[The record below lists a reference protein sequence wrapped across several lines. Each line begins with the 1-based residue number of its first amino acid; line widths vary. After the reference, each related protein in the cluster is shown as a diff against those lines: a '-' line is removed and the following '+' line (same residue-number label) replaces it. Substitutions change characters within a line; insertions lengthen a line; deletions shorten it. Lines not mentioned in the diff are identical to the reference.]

1 MDSVLAIIGYGANFA
16 SISLREVAKTA
27 GLVPTSFYRHFGD
40 MEELGLAMVDGTFP
54 VHHADPSDPK
64 NLKQLQAAVL
74 EHGADLGLA
83 FDGDAD
89 RVAMVDELGL
99 NLRRLM
105 RGTFDAEQDL
115 DELIQHAIV
124 AYHSYVLD
132 NANLFRFMNQARTGG
147 TPGLQDAIRNEVNSV
162 IGRVAT
168 ELSQLL
174 PSLKSADREVVA
186 GLIVSTLLD
195 DTTSLLA
202 IPKGQEALRNELT
215 ERTMQQ
221 MALIVRGAEHWS
233 SQAHNEKAS

>member
-40 MEELGLAMVDGTFP
+40 MEELGLAMVD
-54 VHHADPSDPK
+54 
-64 NLKQLQAAVL
+64 
-74 EHGADLGLA
+74 
-83 FDGDAD
+83 
-89 RVAMVDELGL
+89 ELGL

-105 RGTFDAEQDL
+105 RGTFDAEQNL
-115 DELIQHAIV
+115 DDLIQHAIV

-174 PSLKSADREVVA
+174 PSLKSVDREVVA
-186 GLIVSTLLD
+186 GLIISTLLE

-202 IPKGQEALRNELT
+202 IPKGQEALRDELT
-215 ERTMQQ
+215 ERTIQQ
-221 MALIVRGAEHWS
+221 MALIIRGAEHWS
-233 SQAHNEKAS
+233 SQAHKAKAS

>member
-40 MEELGLAMVDGTFP
+40 MEELGL
-54 VHHADPSDPK
+54 
-64 NLKQLQAAVL
+64 
-74 EHGADLGLA
+74 
-83 FDGDAD
+83 
-89 RVAMVDELGL
+89 AMVDELGL